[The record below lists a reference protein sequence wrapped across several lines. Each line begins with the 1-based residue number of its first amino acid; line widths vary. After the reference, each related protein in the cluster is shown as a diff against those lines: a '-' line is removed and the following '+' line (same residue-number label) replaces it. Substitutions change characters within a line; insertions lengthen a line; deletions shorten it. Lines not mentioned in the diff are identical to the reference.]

1 MMFVLGMVLHAS
13 IAGDVG
19 SAAADSGFIR
29 VHWLSFLT
37 GLVTALACA
46 LGSYVLLH
54 RTKPQPGHYSGYNTP
69 ISPVTPGPPGAI
81 TPPEGGP
88 GHGEMSTVGAGTTV
102 EFQWYVKNLKR
113 PRGSLISPNFN
124 FADLEWQLSI
134 DGADGGVYL
143 AANGR
148 GVHARYRI
156 SVIEGDVTTAG
167 DKTRAVCERNW
178 VSAAFEEFG
187 EKKWGCPGVM
197 GLFYGKN
204 IVVTAGFAQVISPVN
219 HVTPT
224 GQWLIGIDHFGGDSP
239 AVPPAAATPP
249 ERTSPP
255 PPGTTITYRGTP
267 LSKVQR
273 QKVFGGEGNK
283 PPVAPA
289 AAPPGSPPLNPAN
302 PARNVMAVP
311 LGRGVEP
318 RILVEAASPRSSF
331 SESSPAPAKPKQPDA
346 LGSSLPPS

>member
-1 MMFVLGMVLHAS
+1 MFVLAS
-13 IAGDVG
+13 GLLVRG
-19 SAAADSGFIR
+19 GVTAALVDDSGFIC
-29 VHWLSFLT
+29 VHYLSFAS

-46 LGSYVLLH
+46 VGSYFLLH
-54 RTKPQPGHYSGYNTP
+54 RTRPQQPVYLNGPTP
-69 ISPVTPGPPGAI
+69 ASPMSPTLGLPAGGGAGAI
-81 TPPEGGP
+81 TPPEGG
-88 GHGEMSTVGAGTTV
+88 HGGAMVGTTV

-156 SVIEGDVTTAG
+156 SVVEGDVTTMAE
-167 DKTRAVCERNW
+167 KTRAVCERHW

-204 IVVTAGFAQVISPVN
+204 IVVTVAFAQVISPVN

-224 GQWLIGIDHFGGDSP
+224 GQWLVGIDHFGGDAAP
-239 AVPPAAATPP
+239 APASHTPP
-249 ERTSPP
+249 ERASPP
-255 PPGTTITYRGTP
+255 PPGATITYRGTP
-267 LSKVQR
+267 LRAVQR
-273 QKVFGGEGNK
+273 KKVFEGEEGRD
-283 PPVAPA
+283 PPVAA
-289 AAPPGSPPLNPAN
+289 AAGSPSASAP
-302 PARNVMAVP
+302 RKVMAVP

-318 RILVEAASPRSSF
+318 RILVEEASPRP
-331 SESSPAPAKPKQPDA
+331 SPTTAPHPKKPGA